1 MSEVRITEVEALYFR
16 MPEIKDRTDSSQD
29 VLVVRVATDQGVV
42 GYGEVD
48 ANPLVIQAI
57 VNAPTSHRM
66 SRGLRDLLIGENP
79 LEITR
84 LWDKMYRG
92 TLYYGR
98 DGAVIQAMAGIDL
111 ALWDIKGKLLQK
123 PVYELLGGGE
133 FESIR
138 AYASHMFAFT
148 PAETRDRAARAAAEG
163 FSAVKFGWE
172 PLGADPEFDRQL
184 VAAVRSG
191 VGPDIDIMIDAG
203 LAWDAKSAIQRC
215 KLFEPSGL
223 FWLEEPLHPDNLRG
237 YRRLTESVD
246 MRIAA
251 GEQECTAAGF
261 QRLMDVGSIDIVQ
274 IDVTRVGI
282 TEAVR
287 IARMAHER
295 GLPVANHNF
304 TTDINTAASL
314 HMLAC
319 APNALILEYCVEE
332 NPLRRNIIR
341 NPVKVVDGRA
351 YLPQE
356 PGLGVDV
363 DLDAVAQYLVK
374 PAG

>member
-1 MSEVRITEVEALYFR
+1 MSDIRITEVEALYFR

-29 VLVVRVATDQGVV
+29 ALVVRISTDQGVV

-48 ANPLVIQAI
+48 ANPLVVQAI
-57 VNAPTSHRM
+57 VNAPTSHLM
-66 SRGLRDLLIGENP
+66 SRGLRDVLIGEDP

-84 LWDKMYRG
+84 LRDKMYQA

-98 DGAVIQAMAGIDL
+98 NGAVIQAMAGIDL
-111 ALWDIKGKLLQK
+111 ALWDIKGKLLEQ
-123 PVYELLGGGE
+123 PVYKLLGGGE

-148 PAETRDRAARAAAEG
+148 PEETQARATRAAADG
-163 FSAVKFGWE
+163 FHAVKFGWE
-172 PLGADPEFDRQL
+172 PLGPDPEFDRQL
-184 VAAVRSG
+184 VAAVRNGVGSG
-191 VGPDIDIMIDAG
+191 VDVMIDAG

-215 KLFEPSGL
+215 RLFEPYNL

-237 YRRLTESVD
+237 YRRLSETVG

-261 QRLMDVGSIDIVQ
+261 QQLMDIGSVDVVQ
-274 IDVTRVGI
+274 IDVTRVGL

-314 HMLAC
+314 HFLAC

-332 NPLRRNIIR
+332 NPLRRNIVR
-341 NPVKVVDGRA
+341 NPVKVVDGHA

-363 DLDAVAQYLVK
+363 DIEAVSQYLVRS
-374 PAG
+374 A